1 MKNISSN
8 LLKSQRR
15 LQLLYH
21 QINAVKVIFIRKW
34 FVKRFLNDD
43 EGCDC
48 RIWLALNWNDAL
60 VIKLKPTSCETN
72 GYQTNMFH
80 PTRLPK
86 SIRLEKA
93 KACQG
98 RPSERANIWTEHQQ
112 WIIRLKLLVF
122 RKVILNTINFALIAI
137 K

>member
-1 MKNISSN
+1 MELPILRHFGSKYRSCWTIRF
-8 LLKSQRR
+8 LLS
-15 LQLLYH
+15 
-21 QINAVKVIFIRKW
+21 KW
-34 FVKRFLNDD
+34 FLSENNSLNVFFNDD

-48 RIWLALNWNDAL
+48 RTWLALNRNDAL
-60 VIKLKPTSCETN
+60 VIKLKLTSCETN
-72 GYQTNMFH
+72 GYRTNMFH
-80 PTRLPK
+80 QTRLPK
-86 SIRLEKA
+86 RIRLEKA

-122 RKVILNTINFALIAI
+122 RKVILNTIHFALIAI